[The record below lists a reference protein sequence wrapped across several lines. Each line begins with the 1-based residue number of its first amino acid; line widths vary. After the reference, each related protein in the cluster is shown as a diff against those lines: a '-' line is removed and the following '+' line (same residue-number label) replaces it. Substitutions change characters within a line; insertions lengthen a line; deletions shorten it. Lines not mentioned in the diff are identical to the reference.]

1 MFFHWD
7 IICIQSNA
15 QVSCVQHRPI
25 YKVICAPAEI
35 FETKSGCEYSLYWNL
50 EQMCLE
56 TTFSMKRNLSQHQ
69 GIFRA
74 EREENLHILKS
85 CYRLTFSFF
94 FQLELIPLLNKF
106 HLGADCPRPQEKMRL
121 AFAEIN
127 IVQQCPNSSFREVNL
142 SLEEGPFHTEGDVE
156 KMY

>member
-1 MFFHWD
+1 
-7 IICIQSNA
+7 
-15 QVSCVQHRPI
+15 
-25 YKVICAPAEI
+25 
-35 FETKSGCEYSLYWNL
+35 
-50 EQMCLE
+50 MCLK

-106 HLGADCPRPQEKMRL
+106 HLGADCHRPQGKMHL

-142 SLEEGPFHTEGDVE
+142 SLEEGLRRLPH
-156 KMY
+156 